1 MASPKIDAPLFTVIT
16 VCRNAEALI
25 AQTVTSLVNQTFKRF
40 EHLVID
46 GASSDKTLDII
57 RQLAPAL
64 SLRIVSEPDNGI
76 YDAMNKGIRLARG
89 QWIYFLNAGDDF
101 VDNDVLQRIA
111 LHLQSHSE
119 SDVVFGDVIYR
130 GETGQRLVRFDW
142 LTKSNLL
149 YESLCHQAVF
159 AKRAAFERYGLFDT
173 QYRINADYD
182 WLLNVFSNSGSVAY
196 LGLPIAYYD
205 DAGLSARQHVA
216 MKAERALV
224 RDKYLPKGSGRLLQL
239 GYRACRKLL
248 RMAGLS
254 KR

>member
-1 MASPKIDAPLFTVIT
+1 MASPNTDAPLFSVIT

-25 AQTVTSLVNQTFKRF
+25 APTVTSLVNQTFKGF

-46 GASSDKTLDII
+46 GASSDKTLSII
-57 RQLAPAL
+57 RQLSPAT

-111 LHLQSHSE
+111 MHLKSPNE

-149 YESLCHQAVF
+149 FENLCHQSVF
-159 AKRAAFERYGLFDT
+159 AKRAAFDRYGLFDT

-182 WLLNVFSNSGSVAY
+182 WLLNVFRNRGSVAY
-196 LGLPIAYYD
+196 LGFPIAYYD
-205 DAGLSARQHVA
+205 DAGLSAQQHVA

-224 RDKYLPKGSGRLLQL
+224 RNKYLPKGLGKPIQL

-248 RMAGLS
+248 RLAGLS